1 MRSEKFFK
9 QEFCEKTSQLLWL
22 IPSKKWAFER
32 RNNNDNDK
40 KDTKM
45 RKQRKLK
52 HWKVSFNQ
60 PRFHVLEG
68 LQMTL
73 SRNVLHK

>member
-9 QEFCEKTSQLLWL
+9 QEFCEKTSQLLRL

-40 KDTKM
+40 KRHKNE
-45 RKQRKLK
+45 KAEEAQALK
-52 HWKVSFNQ
+52 SF
-60 PRFHVLEG
+60 
-68 LQMTL
+68 
-73 SRNVLHK
+73 S